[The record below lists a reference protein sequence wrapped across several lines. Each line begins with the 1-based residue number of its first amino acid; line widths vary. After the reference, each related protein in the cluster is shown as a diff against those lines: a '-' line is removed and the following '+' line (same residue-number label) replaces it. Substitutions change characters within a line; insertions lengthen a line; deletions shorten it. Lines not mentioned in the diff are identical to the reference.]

1 MPSRKTARPEKSIN
15 RLAENH
21 DLKQSKNA
29 LHTSEERLA
38 LERLDLAAS
47 AAHLGIWDW
56 DIPNNKLVWDKRM
69 YELYG
74 LKPKDFS
81 GAYEAW
87 LAGIHPDDRGVSDNA
102 SRLAVLGERNYDTE
116 FRVVWPDGTVRHLKA
131 FGLVVRD
138 DDGKPIRMTGV
149 NFDITERKRAENL
162 LAVQHGLALALN
174 NAPNLETGLQLCLD
188 AALNASGMDCGGIYL
203 VNATGGLTLMV
214 HKGLS
219 PAFIDSASSFD
230 AQSPNGRLVFA
241 GKPVY
246 TEHTLLGIPLDDRR
260 VKEMLRA
267 VAVIPVMYESRV
279 IGCFNM
285 GSHTRDDAPDFTRS
299 ALETIAAQIG
309 SNVARLKT
317 EESLRLRESYLSA
330 IIENQPGLLWMK
342 DRAGLFLAVN
352 TKFSRSC
359 GLDCPELL
367 IGKTDFDIWP
377 RELAARYV
385 EDDVKVMKAE
395 KPCSVEEPISDRG
408 DIHWFE
414 TFKAPIMDA
423 QGMVIGTTGFSR
435 DITERKQAEEALR
448 KSEERYRLL
457 IETTDTGYVI
467 IDDTGAV
474 LDANREYVRL
484 SGHEKLEEILGRSVM
499 EWTAHEEKETNA
511 RAVDICARNGLVRNL
526 EIAYVDKKGNRTPVE
541 INATA
546 MDVEGGP
553 RILALCRD
561 ITERKQAAQA
571 LSISQERYR
580 LLYEHAPV
588 GILLMNRSGSILEV
602 NSAAVQILGSPSAE
616 ATKEINVLTLPLL
629 IEAGIAAAFRRCV
642 ETGEVVFGEHPYST
656 KWGKSIHMHLRF
668 VPIFDDCRQVNLVH
682 TIIENITD
690 RKRMEE
696 ELQKNQKLESLGVL
710 AGGIAHDFNNLLAG
724 IFGNID
730 LARSVSKD
738 AQAIEYLKATLAT
751 MNRARALTLQLLT
764 FAKGGA
770 PVQKITPLI
779 PFIQETA
786 RFALSGSN
794 ISCVFSMDENLR
806 PCNID
811 KNQIGQV
818 IDNIVINALQA
829 MPSGGTIEISARNIL
844 FGEKEHPSLVKGDY
858 VKVSVKDTGIGIPK
872 DIMPRIFDPFYTTK
886 TKGHGLGLA
895 TCYSIIK
902 RHGGAID
909 VESEPGKGSVFHVYL
924 PASSQPASEDAAM
937 PVVKQSGGG
946 TVIVADDEE
955 ILRVTVQK
963 MLESIGY
970 SAVCKNDG
978 GEAVDFYVRE
988 TAAGRRVAA
997 MIFDLTIP
1005 GGMGGV
1011 EAVQEIR
1018 KLDKDL
1024 PVFVASGYADNSVMK
1039 NPVRYGFTA
1048 SICKPFT
1055 IAELSEMLKK
1065 N

>member
-1 MPSRKTARPEKSIN
+1 
-15 RLAENH
+15 
-21 DLKQSKNA
+21 
-29 LHTSEERLA
+29 
-38 LERLDLAAS
+38 
-47 AAHLGIWDW
+47 
-56 DIPNNKLVWDKRM
+56 
-69 YELYG
+69 
-74 LKPKDFS
+74 
-81 GAYEAW
+81 
-87 LAGIHPDDRGVSDNA
+87 
-102 SRLAVLGERNYDTE
+102 
-116 FRVVWPDGTVRHLKA
+116 
-131 FGLVVRD
+131 
-138 DDGKPIRMTGV
+138 
-149 NFDITERKRAENL
+149 
-162 LAVQHGLALALN
+162 
-174 NAPNLETGLQLCLD
+174 
-188 AALNASGMDCGGIYL
+188 
-203 VNATGGLTLMV
+203 
-214 HKGLS
+214 
-219 PAFIDSASSFD
+219 
-230 AQSPNGRLVFA
+230 
-241 GKPVY
+241 
-246 TEHTLLGIPLDDRR
+246 
-260 VKEMLRA
+260 
-267 VAVIPVMYESRV
+267 
-279 IGCFNM
+279 
-285 GSHTRDDAPDFTRS
+285 
-299 ALETIAAQIG
+299 
-309 SNVARLKT
+309 
-317 EESLRLRESYLSA
+317 
-330 IIENQPGLLWMK
+330 
-342 DRAGLFLAVN
+342 
-352 TKFSRSC
+352 
-359 GLDCPELL
+359 
-367 IGKTDFDIWP
+367 
-377 RELAARYV
+377 
-385 EDDVKVMKAE
+385 
-395 KPCSVEEPISDRG
+395 
-408 DIHWFE
+408 
-414 TFKAPIMDA
+414 MDA
-423 QGMVIGTTGFSR
+423 QGIVIGTTGYSR

-448 KSEERYRLL
+448 KS
-457 IETTDTGYVI
+457 
-467 IDDTGAV
+467 
-474 LDANREYVRL
+474 
-484 SGHEKLEEILGRSVM
+484 
-499 EWTAHEEKETNA
+499 
-511 RAVDICARNGLVRNL
+511 
-526 EIAYVDKKGNRTPVE
+526 
-541 INATA
+541 
-546 MDVEGGP
+546 
-553 RILALCRD
+553 
-561 ITERKQAAQA
+561 
-571 LSISQERYR
+571 QERYR
-580 LLYEHAPV
+580 LLYEHAPI

-616 ATKEINVLTLPLL
+616 ATKGINVLTLPLL
-629 IEAGIAAAFRRCV
+629 IEAGIAAAFRRCI

-668 VPIFDDCRQVNLVH
+668 VPIFDDCCQVNLVH

-794 ISCVFSMDENLR
+794 ISCVFSMEENLR

-829 MPSGGTIEISARNIL
+829 MPSGGVIEISAGNIL
-844 FGEKEHPSLVKGDY
+844 LGEKEHPSLVKGDY
-858 VKVSVKDTGIGIPK
+858 IKVSVKDTGIGIPK